1 MNQLKKIVEQ
11 AKKALD
17 KLNNGKTFPT
27 SYVVNRLEASVAKNP
42 GDALIGYMRDVY
54 VKRASSNAF
63 VSQREISETYDH
75 LYGMS
80 GGKSAFRNELED
92 LLFTKQAIESPER
105 AGTTSRI
112 PVENKLE
119 PLYSSSKLSEE
130 LSGAF
135 SLDGKT
141 SFSAVSDNTL
151 RKAEKYARL
160 QVVALGYQPSEVT
173 AIRSNEHFVLC
184 NASISTSDFTQVNV
198 PIPVQVTN
206 GMPTL
211 PTSFVQQ
218 DELVK
223 LNKENLFIFVKD
235 MNNFTK
241 KSSRQKFEA
250 QRAWGDLRVESPAI
264 PSALEKY
271 TNLDNELVAAAT
283 CFSRDQVNAAISI
296 VSAELS
302 SLGIGRTQ
310 VKLISADKRTLQL
323 AASIPSALGQV
334 EASIA
339 VDMPNGSPVIPSH
352 LSVAGERYRLNP
364 TGLKSIL
371 AHAAKTESINKVS
384 RETEEM
390 GRMTY
395 AQLVDQMDNG
405 VAHSNL
411 KQAEAALSVI
421 ESKFG
426 SQRYMA
432 SLDRFSKL
440 LKHASGSTERNTL
453 IKEAFDRGD
462 LINVPTSVQLYC
474 PKLGLPVSKVTFDAK
489 GRVVPMTRKTQPE
502 ELNASGVMISTSKVS
517 LT

>member
-1 MNQLKKIVEQ
+1 MNQLKKIAEQ

-17 KLNNGKTFPT
+17 RLTNGKTYST
-27 SYVVNRLEASVAKNP
+27 SYVADRLEVSASKNP
-42 GDALIGYMRDVY
+42 GDALIGHMRDVF
-54 VKRASSNAF
+54 VKRASSDAF

-80 GGKSAFRNELED
+80 GGRSVFRNELED
-92 LLFTKQAIESPER
+92 LLFTKQAAESPER
-105 AGTTSRI
+105 TGTTSRI
-112 PVENKLE
+112 PLETKLD
-119 PLYSSSKLSEE
+119 PLYASSELSEE

-151 RKAEKYARL
+151 RKAEKYAKL
-160 QVVALGYQPSEVT
+160 QLVALGYQPSEVT

-211 PTSFVQQ
+211 PMSFVQQ

-241 KSSRQKFEA
+241 KSSRQKYEA

-264 PSALEKY
+264 PSVLEKY
-271 TNLDNELVAAAT
+271 ADLDNDLVAAAT
-283 CFSRDQVNAAISI
+283 IFSRDQVSAAINV

-302 SLGIGRTQ
+302 SLGVGRSQ
-310 VKLISADKRTLQL
+310 IKLISANDKTLEL
-323 AASIPSALGQV
+323 KASIPSALGQI
-334 EASIA
+334 EASIP
-339 VDMPNGSPVIPSH
+339 VDMPNGMPVIPSH
-352 LSVAGERYRLNP
+352 FSVAGQRYRLNP
-364 TGLKSIL
+364 TGLKSVL
-371 AHAAKTESINKVS
+371 AHAAKTGSINKVS

-395 AQLVDQMDNG
+395 AQLVDQMDSG
-405 VAHSNL
+405 VAGSNL

-421 ESKFG
+421 EEKFG

-440 LKHASGSTERNTL
+440 LKHASGSTERDSL
-453 IKEAFDRGD
+453 IKAAFDRGD

-474 PKLGLPVSKVTFDAK
+474 PKLGLPVGKVAFDAK
-489 GRVVPMTRKTQPE
+489 GRVTPMTRNAQPE